1 MSTGVATTEQLTPH
15 EANGVDK
22 LVILLLALEEDRV
35 TNLLDHFT
43 EEEINVIREAA
54 DQLGPVT
61 PQQLSSVIDEFEL
74 ELNSDVNKS
83 KDPKD
88 VLPLLGVNSDEGDN
102 TQATAAQ
109 LAATWNEVV
118 QAETDIMFDCLEKEH
133 PQVAAYVLSRLDPQ
147 TASGLILRFEE
158 NIKSDIVGRMIS
170 LREVDSQT
178 ANVVG
183 RAIISRLSLVD
194 NDEGP
199 SANRQAV
206 ANIIN
211 RMDADDREGLLD
223 QLTDTLPHEVP
234 KLKALLFSFEDI
246 PKLDETARKMLFDSV
261 SGDLI
266 IPAVQGCDDAF
277 VEMILD
283 TLGAR
288 ARRMVEAE
296 LASAKEVPEDATK
309 QARVSIASTA
319 LSLAQE
325 EKISLPSTGE
335 AE

>member
-1 MSTGVATTEQLTPH
+1 MSTGVATSEQLTPR
-15 EANGVDK
+15 EADGVDK
-22 LVILLLALEEDRV
+22 LVILLLALEEERV

-43 EEEINVIREAA
+43 EEEINLIRQAA
-54 DQLGPVT
+54 DQLGPVS
-61 PQQLSSVIDEFEL
+61 PQQLSKVIDEFER
-74 ELNSDVNKS
+74 ELGSDLNQS
-83 KDPKD
+83 KDPRD
-88 VLPLLGVNSDEGDN
+88 VLPLLEHSSEGADN
-102 TQATAAQ
+102 TQASAAQ

-158 NIKSDIVGRMIS
+158 RVKSEIVSRMIG
-170 LREVDSQT
+170 LRDVDAQT
-178 ANVVG
+178 ANAVG

-211 RMDADDREGLLD
+211 RMDADDREHLLE
-223 QLTDTLPHEVP
+223 QLSDTLPGEVP

-246 PKLDETARKMLFDSV
+246 PKLDETSRKMLFDSV
-261 SGDLI
+261 EGDLI

-296 LASAKEVPEDATK
+296 LASAREVPEDATK

-319 LSLAQE
+319 LTLAQNG
-325 EKISLPSTGE
+325 KVTLPSTGE